1 MENDPK
7 HVHPVWQPLWHIIQE
22 TSWDCEQHTSIRH
35 RPMPRTWPTT
45 QIPTQQQMVRNSGLN
60 GPVLR
65 TDAFW
70 GMEKVKLWWVR
81 TFLKGRS
88 VRLIPQWLSTFFY
101 FSAKNTNGT
110 EVIFYTCIYL
120 FLQRWDYVFQR
131 KKFANLLTKISWL
144 KDSTDSSAS
153 NWNCVLNLLPSCWK
167 VVKAFSQVC
176 HILSPCLH

>member
-7 HVHPVWQPLWHIIQE
+7 HVHLVWQPLWPIIQE

-35 RPMPRTWPTT
+35 RPMPRTWLTT

-81 TFLKGRS
+81 TFLKGE
-88 VRLIPQWLSTFFY
+88 VRQINTPVAFHLLLLFCKKTLKTVQKLYFIHLYIYSFRDGTTFSREKNLS
-101 FSAKNTNGT
+101 
-110 EVIFYTCIYL
+110 
-120 FLQRWDYVFQR
+120 
-131 KKFANLLTKISWL
+131 IS
-144 KDSTDSSAS
+144 
-153 NWNCVLNLLPSCWK
+153 
-167 VVKAFSQVC
+167 
-176 HILSPCLH
+176 